1 MTFPNLEMGARNK
14 NPISSET
21 VAIGPR
27 RGTLVVETVALSK
40 HFFTIAFAG
49 LTMAATVGA
58 ACSSTTGGDGETRL
72 PERSEAGGAETST
85 VDAAPAE
92 SCKDLKLV
100 VGEPAACDQ
109 CVKAKCCDSVL
120 ACTKSDDCTAVQ
132 ECIAPCAQDDFLCI
146 STCTESHPSGTA
158 ILQEIGSCAKTKCK
172 TECASSEP
180 PDAGGFDT
188 GL

>member
-1 MTFPNLEMGARNK
+1 MIFPNLEMGTK
-14 NPISSET
+14 DKKDDLSET
-21 VAIGPR
+21 VAIEPR
-27 RGTLVVETVALSK
+27 RGTLAVETVALSK
-40 HFFTIAFAG
+40 HFLTIAFTG
-49 LTMAATVGA
+49 LTMAGTVGA
-58 ACSSTTGGDGETRL
+58 ACSSTSGGDGETRL
-72 PERSEAGGAETST
+72 PERTEAGTETST
-85 VDAAPAE
+85 GDAAPAQ

>member
-1 MTFPNLEMGARNK
+1 MRTPGTNGAFR
-14 NPISSET
+14 
-21 VAIGPR
+21 PR
-27 RGTLVVETVALSK
+27 PWRSGGDAVRLSWETVALPK
-40 HFFTIAFAG
+40 HFLMISFTG
-49 LTMAATVGA
+49 LTMAAAAGA
-58 ACSSTTGGDGETRL
+58 ACSSSSGGDGDTGL
-72 PERSEAGGAETST
+72 PARTEAGAETST
-85 VDAAPAE
+85 TSDAAPAE

-109 CVKAKCCDSVL
+109 CAKSKCCDSVL

-132 ECIAPCAQDDFLCI
+132 ECIAPCAQDDFICI

-180 PDAGGFDT
+180 PDAGFDT